1 MYVKGLGAF
10 GEALESVKGHGMEI
24 AIAPSVYSQMAKI
37 YLRMGTDEPKSKPLC
52 QEMAK
57 QVISFRKTLKSCRE
71 KG

>member
-10 GEALESVKGHGMEI
+10 GEALESIKGHGMEI
-24 AIAPSVYSQMAKI
+24 AMAPSVYSQMAQI
-37 YLRMGTDEPKSKPLC
+37 YLRMGTDSKSKSLY

-57 QVISFRKTLKSCRE
+57 QVIFWQKTLKSCRE

>member
-1 MYVKGLGAF
+1 
-10 GEALESVKGHGMEI
+10 MEI

-37 YLRMGTDEPKSKPLC
+37 YLRMGTDKPKSKLLC

-57 QVISFRKTLKSCRE
+57 QVICFQKTPKSWCE